1 VKKLKLKAEKTET
14 PKDKDEK
21 SLPKAEN
28 QNGGKSTS
36 SLKDNTFFKTA
47 LILCI
52 SAIVAASIASGIMF
66 WKAEQNINTSN
77 AINKKSSLETYAK
90 LAGVNAKLLS
100 KDIVHVSKLILS
112 NSELLEVNEQSIEKI
127 KALAKD
133 NLPASIDFKVFTN
146 SQYTLDKDSY
156 PPVSF
161 ATQKHLLSAETEK
174 NIWPYFY
181 NHPQGNYFSVA
192 DSIRNPE
199 TGELLY
205 TIIASYPES
214 IITNELPANSMMNTN
229 ISLIQIFDGG
239 DKNTV
244 FSSGK
249 STQRDTPE
257 LIETSHPA
265 WKIQYLS
272 NQKEALFQEAFI
284 MIGMSSGLFILVMLI
299 ASIVSLF
306 LLNKN
311 MAADSTLILEFVR
324 SSNKKSISPELF
336 KTGLFLGL
344 YNQLQ
349 ALNLSPAKQRQTK
362 TKNNENFEIDIADG
376 DDNLFGDEEEKAKTK
391 KTKAKPKAA
400 SVEIN
405 PVIFRAYDIRGI
417 VDQTLT
423 AEVVKLIGKAIGSEA
438 LKQGNSSV
446 IVARDGRL
454 SGPALSEALKQ
465 GILSTGANVIDIGMV
480 PTPLLYFACKTIES
494 KSGVMLT
501 GSHNPSNHNGLK
513 IVING
518 VTLSTEGIQNLRK
531 RIETNDF
538 AEGEGQAQ
546 DYDII
551 PGYID
556 AVENDVIL
564 AQPLDVVIDCGNGV
578 TGVIAQQLFER
589 IGCNVTPL
597 YADVDGNFP
606 NHHPDPSQPK
616 NLTALINKVKETGAH
631 VGIAFDGDG
640 DRVGIVTNKGKIIW
654 PDRLMML
661 FAKDLLSRS
670 PGADII
676 FDVKCSNTLA
686 EIIRK
691 HGGRPLMWK
700 TGHSLIKAKM
710 VETGAQLAGEMSG
723 HIFFNDRWYGF
734 DDGLYSAARL
744 LEILSTDSMTCD
756 EIFAQLP
763 ELISTPEINIAVDD
777 EGKFDLVTLLASMG
791 EFGEGNKTDID
802 GIRIDYAYGWGL
814 VRASNTTANLV
825 TRFEAKSEEKLKEIQ
840 AKFKEQLLKFQN
852 DLEIPF

>member
-1 VKKLKLKAEKTET
+1 MKKNKDKAEAAEKTKEKNGKNAPKTET
-14 PKDKDEK
+14 SEK
-21 SLPKAEN
+21 NSA
-28 QNGGKSTS
+28 
-36 SLKDNTFFKTA
+36 SLKDNTFFKTT
-47 LILCI
+47 LLLCI
-52 SAIVAASIASGIMF
+52 SAIAAASIASGIMF
-66 WKAEQNINTSN
+66 WKAEQNINSSN
-77 AINKKSSLETYAK
+77 EINKKSALETYSK

-100 KDIVHVSKLILS
+100 KDIVHVSKLIL
-112 NSELLEVNEQSIEKI
+112 NNPALLEVNDQSIEKI
-127 KALAKD
+127 NALAKD
-133 NLPASIDFKVFTN
+133 NLPNTIDFKVFTF
-146 SQYTLDKDSY
+146 SQYALDKDSY
-156 PPVSF
+156 PPISF
-161 ATQKHLLSAETEK
+161 ATQKQLLSAETEK

-181 NHPQGNYFSVA
+181 KHPKGNYFSVA
-192 DSIRNPE
+192 DSIRKPA

-205 TIIASYPES
+205 TIMATYPES
-214 IITNELPANSMMNTN
+214 IITNELPVNSMKNTN
-229 ISLIQIFDGG
+229 ISLIQVFDNG
-239 DKNTV
+239 DTNIV
-244 FSSGK
+244 FSSGQSSQK
-249 STQRDTPE
+249 KGPE
-257 LIETSHPA
+257 LLETSHPA

-272 NQKEALFQEAFI
+272 NQKEALFQQTFI
-284 MIGMSSGLFILVMLI
+284 MIGMSSGLFILVMLV

-324 SSNKKSISPELF
+324 SANKKSISPELF
-336 KTGLFLGL
+336 KTNLFLGL

-349 ALNLSPAKQRQTK
+349 ALNIGASKQRLAK
-362 TKNNENFEIDIADG
+362 TKGKENFEIEISDG
-376 DDNLFGDEEEKAKTK
+376 DDNLFGDEEAKAKPA
-391 KTKAKPKAA
+391 KTVAKPKAA

-423 AEVVKLIGKAIGSEA
+423 AETVNLIGKAIGSEA
-438 LKQGNSSV
+438 LKQGDNSV

-480 PTPLLYFACKTIES
+480 PTPLLYFACKTTES
-494 KSGVMLT
+494 KSGVVLT

-518 VTLSTEGIQNLRK
+518 VTLSNDGIQNLRK

-538 AEGEGQAQ
+538 ADGEGQAQ
-546 DYDII
+546 DFDII
-551 PGYID
+551 PAYID
-556 AVENDVIL
+556 AIENDVIL
-564 AQPLDVVIDCGNGV
+564 AQPLDIVIDCGNGV
-578 TGVIAQQLFER
+578 TGVIAQQLFEQ

-616 NLTALINKVKETGAH
+616 NLQALINKVKETSAQ

-640 DRVGIVTNKGKIIW
+640 DRVGIVTNSGKIIW

-686 EIIRK
+686 DIIRK

-700 TGHSLIKAKM
+700 TGHSLIKAKLI
-710 VETGAQLAGEMSG
+710 ETGAQLAGEMSG

-744 LEILSTDSMTCD
+744 LEILSTDAMSCD

-763 ELISTPEINIAVDD
+763 ELVSTPEINIPVDD
-777 EGKFDLVTLLASMG
+777 EGKFDMVTVLASKG

-802 GIRIDYAYGWGL
+802 GIRVDYAYGWGL
-814 VRASNTTANLV
+814 IRASNTTANLV
-825 TRFEAKSEEKLKEIQ
+825 ARFEAKSEDKLKEIQ
-840 AKFKEQLLKFQN
+840 ALFKEQLLKIQG